1 MRTLWILAGA
11 AATFLLVTQA
21 AADTVYLKDGRS
33 FWGQEAY
40 EEGGWVILVRPDGT
54 LRFPKD
60 EVSRIQ
66 PAQTT
71 LPRFYEPPSLAPAE
85 APGAPRTPPG
95 PAGPAQPG
103 TPPAQAPGAPAEGAP
118 PAGAPAAQTQ
128 VPGTPE
134 GAPLAS
140 PPGTPAAP
148 TPLQPPPAPPFGG
161 GMSH

>member
-1 MRTLWILAGA
+1 MRTVWILAGA

-21 AADTVYLKDGRS
+21 VADTVYLKDGRS
-33 FWGQEAY
+33 FWGREAY
-40 EEGGWVILVRPDGT
+40 EEGGWVVLVRPDGT

-71 LPRFYEPPSLAPAE
+71 LPRFYEPPSLAPVE

-103 TPPAQAPGAPAEGAP
+103 TAPAEMSGAPTQGAPPPGAPAAQVQAPSPPEGAP
-118 PAGAPAAQTQ
+118 PA
-128 VPGTPE
+128 
-134 GAPLAS
+134 S
-140 PPGTPAAP
+140 PPGMPTAAP
-148 TPLQPPPAPPFGG
+148 PLPPPPAPPSGG
-161 GMSH
+161 GMSP